1 MRIRFGQCQ
10 LLLRLTAHHY
20 LLVIF
25 RFTLV
30 SANEH
35 VLCCTLTVAVVAS
48 VQAGESRLAKYLPCI
63 RRKSKR
69 SDSNVAGTPADIYM
83 VSDATPDKKI
93 TNGDERGAT
102 TSQNRPSASLIARDG
117 PDNQVNEVS
126 DFFLADRGMQWYFVG
141 GALFA
146 SNIGAEHF
154 IGMAGDGARRGIAVA
169 MYEWYAAI
177 LILCL
182 GWLFSPIYRRSG
194 VYTTPEFLE
203 YRFGAPCRH
212 YLSLITV
219 IMYVMTKMS
228 ASIYGG
234 AIVFQATLGWNLYVG
249 AGACIALSATY
260 SMAGGLRAVMY
271 TDLFQMCVFSLGGL
285 VVFSYS
291 MKQIGGFDGIRA
303 NLANQ
308 NRSEWFHLWKP
319 TNDPDYPWT
328 GMIFGQPLGS
338 IWYWCMDQDL
348 VQRVLSA
355 KDTANAKAG
364 CSFAS
369 MLKVLPPFLIV
380 IPAIIASIYFDFSK
394 IEDGTDAA
402 YPTLL
407 MEMMPHGIIGLM
419 ISSIITAM
427 MASLASVFSAG
438 SSVVTN
444 DIYLKFRPDASH
456 KQLVWV
462 GRMSIFC
469 FAVLSFC
476 WIPIMRNGTG
486 LYEQIVEIQSYLTPP
501 IGIVLV
507 LGVTWKPANVYGAF
521 SAMVVGGMLGFTR
534 LIFVTINDDS
544 LDGDLPGFLNTF
556 FYMNFQHFA
565 LLLWTTALLVCVVVS
580 LLTQHKKPPA
590 ADVRKYM
597 IHWDKVFKLDA
608 TELAKPMWINTLVA
622 GSGLAALAVTFSLWV
637 YFS

>member
-1 MRIRFGQCQ
+1 MVELYIQTVPDTSGGAKVNAVDILIIATVLMF
-10 LLLRLTAHHY
+10 TM
-20 LLVIF
+20 LVAI
-25 RFTLV
+25 
-30 SANEH
+30 
-35 VLCCTLTVAVVAS
+35 VAS
-48 VQAGESRLAKYLPCI
+48 IQAGKSHLTKYFPCI
-63 RRKSKR
+63 RPAKR
-69 SDSNVAGTPADIYM
+69 NVGQVLLSPGASYVASEVTP
-83 VSDATPDKKI
+83 TKKLPA
-93 TNGDERGAT
+93 GDERGPTIAPHC
-102 TSQNRPSASLIARDG
+102 SSASLIARDG
-117 PDNQVNEVS
+117 PDHPINKLSN
-126 DFFLADRGMQWYFVG
+126 FFLADRGMQWYFVG

-182 GWLFSPIYRRSG
+182 GWIFSPIYRRCG

-212 YLSLITV
+212 YLSVITLV
-219 IMYVMTKMS
+219 MYVLTKMS

-234 AIVFQATLGWNLYVG
+234 AIVFQAALGWNLYLG
-249 AGACIALSATY
+249 AGVCIALSALY
-260 SMAGGLRAVMY
+260 SIAGGLRAVMY
-271 TDLFQMCVFSLGGL
+271 TDLFQMCVFTLGGL

-291 MKQIGGFDGIRA
+291 MNQIGGFEGIKE

-308 NRSEWFHLWKP
+308 RRSDWFHLWKP

-380 IPAIIASIYFDFSK
+380 IPGIIASINFDFSK
-394 IEDGTDAA
+394 IDDGTDAA

-407 MEMMPHGIIGLM
+407 TEMMPHGIIGLM

-427 MASLASVFSAG
+427 MSSLASVFAAA

-444 DIYLKFRPDASH
+444 DIYLKFQPDASH
-456 KQLVWV
+456 KQLVRV
-462 GRMSIFC
+462 GRVSIVV

-476 WIPIMRNGTG
+476 WIPIMRNETG

-507 LGVTWKPANVYGAF
+507 LGVAWEQANVYGAF
-521 SAMVVGGMLGFTR
+521 SAMIVGGLLGFSR
-534 LIFVTINDDS
+534 LIFVTIKDNS
-544 LDGDLPGFLNTF
+544 MDGDLPEFWNTF

-565 LLLWTTALLVCVVVS
+565 LLLWVTALLVCVVVS
-580 LLTQHKKPPA
+580 LLTQHKNLPSEE
-590 ADVRKYM
+590 VRKYM
-597 IHWDKVFKLDA
+597 IRWHEVLKLDE
-608 TELAKPMWINTLVA
+608 TELAKPMWVNVLVA
-622 GSGLAALAVTFSLWV
+622 GSGIAVLAVTFTMWI
-637 YFS
+637 YFA

>member
-1 MRIRFGQCQ
+1 MVELYTQTVPDTSGG
-10 LLLRLTAHHY
+10 AKVNAWDV
-20 LLVIF
+20 VIIVTVLF
-25 RFTLV
+25 FTMV
-30 SANEH
+30 
-35 VLCCTLTVAVVAS
+35 VAVIAS
-48 VQAGESRLAKYLPCI
+48 IQAGESHLAKYFPCI
-63 RRKSKR
+63 KRSKR
-69 SDSNVAGTPADIYM
+69 NNDQVLESPGDGYLASEPTPG
-83 VSDATPDKKI
+83 KKLPA
-93 TNGDERGAT
+93 GDERGSAIS
-102 TSQNRPSASLIARDG
+102 SQRPSASLIARDG
-117 PDNQVNEVS
+117 PEHQMNEVS
-126 DFFLADRGMQWYFVG
+126 NFFLADRGMQWYFVG

-182 GWLFSPIYRRSG
+182 GWIFSPIYRRCG
-194 VYTTPEFLE
+194 VYTTPEYLE

-212 YLSLITV
+212 YLSLITI
-219 IMYVMTKMS
+219 IMYVLTKMS

-234 AIVFQATLGWNLYVG
+234 AIVFQATLGWNLYLG
-249 AGACIALSATY
+249 AGVCITLSAMY
-260 SMAGGLRAVMY
+260 SIAGGLRAVMY
-271 TDLFQMCVFSLGGL
+271 TDLFQMCVFTLGGL
-285 VVFSYS
+285 VVFAYS
-291 MKQIGGFDGIRA
+291 VNQIGGFEGIRE
-303 NLANQ
+303 NLDNQ
-308 NRSEWFHLWKP
+308 DRSGWFHLWKP
-319 TNDPDYPWT
+319 TDDPDYPWT

-380 IPAIIASIYFDFSK
+380 IPGIIASIYFDFSK

-407 MEMMPHGIIGLM
+407 TEMMPHGIIGLM

-427 MASLASVFSAG
+427 MSSLASVFAAG

-462 GRMSIFC
+462 GRMSILI

-507 LGVTWKPANVYGAF
+507 LGVAWKPANVYGAF
-521 SAMVVGGMLGFTR
+521 SAMIVGGLLGFSR
-534 LIFVTINDDS
+534 LIFVTIKDDS
-544 LDGDLPGFLNTF
+544 MDGDLPGIWNTF

-565 LLLWTTALLVCVVVS
+565 LLLWVTAGVVCVVVS
-580 LLTQHKKPPA
+580 LLTQNKSRPS
-590 ADVRKYM
+590 DEIRKYM
-597 IHWDKVFKLDA
+597 IHWDKVLKLDA
-608 TELAKPMWINTLVA
+608 TELTKPMWVNALVA
-622 GSGLAALAVTFSLWV
+622 GSAIAALAVTFSMWI
-637 YFS
+637 YFA

>member
-1 MRIRFGQCQ
+1 MVELYTQSVPDTSGGAKVNWADI
-10 LLLRLTAHHY
+10 L
-20 LLVIF
+20 II
-25 RFTLV
+25 
-30 SANEH
+30 
-35 VLCCTLTVAVVAS
+35 VAVLFFTMVVAVIAS
-48 VQAGESRLAKYLPCI
+48 IQAGESHLANYFPCI
-63 RRKSKR
+63 KQAKR
-69 SDSNVAGTPADIYM
+69 NNAQALESPGDAYLAPE
-83 VSDATPDKKI
+83 ATPGKKLPV
-93 TNGDERGAT
+93 GDERGST
-102 TSQNRPSASLIARDG
+102 ISQNRPSASLIARDG
-117 PDNQVNEVS
+117 PEHQVNEVS
-126 DFFLADRGMQWYFVG
+126 NFFLADRGMQWYFVG

-182 GWLFSPIYRRSG
+182 GWIFSPIYRRCG

-219 IMYVMTKMS
+219 IMYVLTKMS

-234 AIVFQATLGWNLYVG
+234 AIVFQATLGWNLYLG
-249 AGACIALSATY
+249 AGVCIALSAMY
-260 SMAGGLRAVMY
+260 SIAGGLRAVMY
-271 TDLFQMCVFSLGGL
+271 TDLFQMCVFTLGGL
-285 VVFSYS
+285 VVFVYS
-291 MKQIGGFDGIRA
+291 TNQIGGFEGIKE

-308 NRSEWFHLWKP
+308 DRSGWFHLWKP
-319 TNDPDYPWT
+319 TDDPDYPWT

-369 MLKVLPPFLIV
+369 MLKYHYRYDVESRV
-380 IPAIIASIYFDFSK
+380 R
-394 IEDGTDAA
+394 
-402 YPTLL
+402 
-407 MEMMPHGIIGLM
+407 
-419 ISSIITAM
+419 
-427 MASLASVFSAG
+427 VCAG

-462 GRMSIFC
+462 GRMSILV

-507 LGVTWKPANVYGAF
+507 LGVAWKPANVYGAF
-521 SAMVVGGMLGFTR
+521 SAMIVGGLLGFSR
-534 LIFVTINDDS
+534 LIFVTIKDDS
-544 LDGDLPGFLNTF
+544 MDGDLPGVINTF

-565 LLLWTTALLVCVVVS
+565 LLLWLTAMVVCVVVS
-580 LLTQHKKPPA
+580 LLTQHKSRPSE
-590 ADVRKYM
+590 DVRKYM
-597 IHWDKVFKLDA
+597 IHWDKVLKLDA
-608 TELAKPMWINTLVA
+608 TELVKPMWVNVLVA
-622 GSGLAALAVTFSLWV
+622 GSGIAALAVTFSMWI
-637 YFS
+637 YFA

>member
-1 MRIRFGQCQ
+1 MVKLYTQTVPDTSGGAKVNTVDI
-10 LLLRLTAHHY
+10 LIIT
-20 LLVIF
+20 
-25 RFTLV
+25 T
-30 SANEH
+30 
-35 VLCCTLTVAVVAS
+35 VLFFMMVVAVIAS
-48 VQAGESRLAKYLPCI
+48 IQAGESHLAKYFPCI
-63 RRKSKR
+63 RPSKR
-69 SDSNVAGTPADIYM
+69 NVDQVSRSSDDSYV
-83 VSDATPDKKI
+83 VSDATPTKKLPA
-93 TNGDERGAT
+93 GDERGST
-102 TSQNRPSASLIARDG
+102 ISQRRPSASLIARDG
-117 PDNQVNEVS
+117 PDNQVNEMS
-126 DFFLADRGMQWYFVG
+126 NFFLADRGMQWYFVG

-146 SNIGAEHF
+146 SNVGAEHF

-182 GWLFSPIYRRSG
+182 GWIFSPIYRRCG

-219 IMYVMTKMS
+219 IMYVLTKMS

-234 AIVFQATLGWNLYVG
+234 AVVFQATLGWNLYIG
-249 AGACIALSATY
+249 AGVCISLSAMY
-260 SMAGGLRAVMY
+260 SIAGGLRAVMY
-271 TDLFQMCVFSLGGL
+271 TDLFQMCVFILGGF
-285 VVFSYS
+285 VIFSYS
-291 MKQIGGFDGIRA
+291 MNQIGGFEGIRE

-308 NRSEWFHLWKP
+308 GRSDWFHLWKP
-319 TNDPDYPWT
+319 TDDPDYPWT
-328 GMIFGQPLGS
+328 GMIFGQPVGS
-338 IWYWCMDQDL
+338 VWYWCMDQDL

-364 CSFAS
+364 CSLAS
-369 MLKVLPPFLIV
+369 MLKVLPPFLII
-380 IPAIIASIYFDFSK
+380 IPGIIASIYFDFSK
-394 IEDGTDAA
+394 IEEGTDAA

-407 MEMMPHGIIGLM
+407 TEVMPHGIVGVM

-427 MASLASVFSAG
+427 MSSLASVFAAG

-444 DIYLKFRPDASH
+444 DIYLNFRPDASH

-462 GRMSIFC
+462 GRMSIIA

-507 LGVTWKPANVYGAF
+507 LGVTWESANVYGAF
-521 SAMVVGGMLGFTR
+521 SAMVVGGLLGFSR
-534 LIFVTINDDS
+534 LIFVTIKGNS
-544 LDGDLPGFLNTF
+544 MDGDLPGFLNTF

-565 LLLWTTALLVCVVVS
+565 LLLWVTAMVVCVVVS
-580 LLTQHKKPPA
+580 LLTKHKNLPSA
-590 ADVRKYM
+590 EVRKYM
-597 IHWDKVFKLDA
+597 IHWDEVFKLDA
-608 TELAKPMWINTLVA
+608 TELVKPMWVNVLVA
-622 GSGLAALAVTFSLWV
+622 GSGLAALAVTFTLWI
-637 YFS
+637 YFA